1 MYVDKKGKQNM
12 SKIEDYLKSMG
23 STADEVAQYLKMEGI
38 KGAKKDPCFC
48 PIIKAIYHKFP
59 NLSRGLKVESVYYSA
74 GYRSFGVYGYLYMEG
89 RTVVRVTWSDCQTMD
104 PDCPDAIK
112 NFVLNFD
119 DGQYPDLVGESSKEI
134 AQKAISKLTIEERM
148 ALKLNA

>member
-1 MYVDKKGKQNM
+1 M

-23 STADEVAQYLKMEGI
+23 NTPDEVAQYLKAEGI
-38 KGAKKDPCFC
+38 KGVKGDDCFC
-48 PIIKAIYHKFP
+48 PIIKAIYHQFP
-59 NLSRGLKVESVYYSA
+59 NLSRGLKVQSVYYSA
-74 GYRSFGVYGYLYMEG
+74 GYRSFGVYGSLYMEA
-89 RTVVRVTWSDCQTMD
+89 RTVVRVTWNDCQTMD

-134 AQKAISKLTIEERM
+134 AQKAISKLTVEERM
-148 ALKLNA
+148 ALKLNT

>member
-1 MYVDKKGKQNM
+1 M

-23 STADEVAQYLKMEGI
+23 STADEVAQYLKTEGI
-38 KGAKKDPCFC
+38 KGAKGDPCFC

-74 GYRSFGVYGYLYMEG
+74 GYKSFGAYGRLWVEAN
-89 RTVVRVTWSDCQTMD
+89 TVVRVTWNDVQTMD
-104 PDCPDAIK
+104 PDCPVAVK

-119 DGQYPDLVGESSKEI
+119 DGQYPELVGESSKDI
-134 AQKAISKLTIEERM
+134 ANLAIAKLTTEELM